1 MGTQPEQC
9 PGSGHQKQTSGDGG
23 YQNEPDSNNSDVP
36 YTWFAPRNSCLQV
49 ASRGESALVWP
60 KLGLT
65 RNNPPPVDTQGDFL
79 IFCVEARAISR
90 M

>member
-36 YTWFAPRNSCLQV
+36 KWAKKQCKRTNYTIERFETGIVFAQT
-49 ASRGESALVWP
+49 
-60 KLGLT
+60 GL
-65 RNNPPPVDTQGDFL
+65 
-79 IFCVEARAISR
+79 
-90 M
+90 